1 MTSTSSRELPLL
13 SHRKPA
19 SSVSHL
25 RTLLWKNWM
34 IKRRQPI
41 ATALEIL
48 LPVCFVILTSGLK
61 SLTSD
66 IFVPSGWSDATE
78 VSGGDNEGT
87 SYNLFSPGGSTL
99 RDLKLDVYNGWL
111 PAGKYVMTE
120 LSMSGLL
127 LYLGLRT
134 AEALVL
140 DPNNTAATMR
150 CKDVIALNGSVGIN
164 TTTVSAR
171 LVPLNCRD
179 SIQVIY
185 KLAIAPDNSFTRR
198 YYFETLKRWYP
209 RTPVSKN
216 NLSSIEGQVMIPS
229 IEDSVVFFD
238 DEATLES
245 YITSREYGVSIAKP
259 KIYAAVVFDRSPEE
273 EMIGKYTDIEY
284 SIRMNA
290 TLDRSSQSSVPHTI
304 GVPAF
309 EYPFQRLINTEYY
322 SQYTLRGF
330 STLQTLVT
338 RFLACMPEWD
348 PSTKTTT
355 GICQQINAT
364 SRASES
370 LDTMFLQTIQND
382 FVIMN
387 TLTFAFPNRTAA
399 RTEVLNMS
407 ALQQEAL
414 LKPLRIMPQVMFGS
428 TVSPF
433 PSQSFVSSPFYDSIS
448 SVFALLFIL
457 SYLYAISRIL
467 TVLIQEKESRSK
479 EYMKILGVKEP
490 AIFASWYLTY
500 FMIYFTASILQAIG
514 GKIGIFANSDIVL
527 LFFFFFF
534 FSLSVLAFGYLI
546 SSLFSRARTGSFTGI
561 VVFFLMYF
569 LSSAL
574 TPSSDLSSKSAACLL
589 SPVALA
595 LGVDQLAKAES
606 TGVGINFGNA
616 NELVDN
622 FTFNTSI
629 GFLILDMLLYTIMGI
644 YFDRVIPKEFGT
656 TEKWYFPVSQAYWR
670 GLWRKQKVMAASQIQ
685 AGEATTISNVNV
697 EPVSADLSN
706 QENNGDALIIKD
718 LKKKFTVPGGT
729 KVAVKGITL
738 SMYKGQITCLL
749 GHNGAGKTTLI
760 SMLTGMLAPSDGD
773 ASFRGLSLKN
783 DSSAIRQSLGLCFQ
797 HDVLYALLTVEEHLM
812 FYGRIK
818 GYHGNELKEIISSKI
833 KEVGLTEK
841 RRVLSASLSGGMKR
855 KLSVAICLLGDSSL
869 VFLDEPTS
877 GMDPYSRR
885 STWETLLNNRQ
896 NRVMVL
902 TTHFMDEADILGDRI
917 AIMAEGELRCCGS
930 SLFLKNRYGAGYNF
944 TLVKNENCRENE
956 LQSFVLGYIPTAR
969 VLSNVGAEIAF
980 QLPAPESGR
989 FAIMFEALDKRL
1001 AELGVL
1007 SYGISVTTLEEVFI
1021 KVAEASGE
1029 TNQHTLKNEGRASPT
1044 NQTPSAQ
1051 SLSALGSTSKFF
1063 AHLEAL
1069 TLKRF
1074 RIAKRDRRVV
1084 IFSGLLPLVL
1094 LLAGF
1099 IILKSSS
1106 LTKNDE
1112 KLAMTSDKLRVGSN
1126 MIVPYYCHGSD
1137 EGNMCS
1143 QAMKSLYTGGVTDE
1157 ITNESFRTPPY
1168 PTSQVKIFGVEYNP
1182 PAFNSTGSTGYC
1194 LRLGEEIFTRGFGDI
1209 SGTTDIVSTKS
1220 IPGQYGGFLIHA
1232 SVVDHVFGYHAAINT
1247 TAAHA
1252 TVLFKAQ
1259 MDQALYRLLS
1269 SNGRVISGNTTSP
1282 SLALKVNTYPLPYT
1296 AASISV
1302 LGSFLSFIS
1311 CLFIVIAFA
1320 FFPTSVVGFLV
1331 KEKQP
1336 EHNCKHQQL
1345 VSGVSLPAF
1354 WIANYIWD
1362 FITYIVPFLAAI
1374 IMIQAFEIAS
1384 LTGKNC
1390 IGCTDDTYGAVVL
1403 NFFLFG
1409 MAICPFSYVCTY
1421 FFREHSSSQT
1431 YIIMINFI
1439 FGLGLLIVSFVL
1451 DIFESS
1457 RGVNEILKFLYRL
1470 SPLYCLGAGLLNL
1483 SVHEIKAA
1491 MLLTEPSSPYSM
1503 DLMGWELLYQAF
1515 DTVLYLSLAVG
1526 IDFLLSFPKIKAAV
1540 YKDPN
1545 IDDAPIKEEEDVAA
1559 EAERVRS
1566 GRADNDSVVLRIIR
1580 KTFKGDKVAV
1590 RGLSFGLPKGECFGF
1605 LGINGAGKTTTMKM
1619 MSGDVLPTAGGG
1631 TLGGY
1636 DILTQQLQVRQ
1647 LIGYCPQFDALYE
1660 LLSVREHLELFARIK
1675 GVSKVKMKEV
1685 IDTLVHQMNLDDF
1698 EHKLAGTLSGGNKRK
1713 LSVAIA
1719 MIGSPRIIFLDE
1731 PSTGMDP
1738 VSRRFMWNV
1747 IANIST
1753 HTKESTIVLTTHSM
1767 EECEALCTRVG
1778 IMVGGRLR
1786 CLGSVQHLKSRYGNG
1801 VMIEVKIQQP
1811 ETAEVLKVTQDHFMR
1826 AEGELGAD
1834 ISREQLLDACD
1845 RLGDSSWYD
1854 KITSK
1859 HSTGYT
1865 VASTVERDGSI
1876 RPEQFC
1882 SWWLTETRFIALD
1895 AFMKSSFGESSV
1907 ELVERQNDLSRYK
1920 LTGDPHVALR
1930 LSNVFKCIENGK
1942 DECHIR
1948 EYAVSQT
1955 TLEQIFNYFASQQGE
1970 EMEVARGLVPRNVAV
1985 AK

>member
-1 MTSTSSRELPLL
+1 MVSTSSRERPLL
-13 SHRKPA
+13 SRRKPA
-19 SSVSHL
+19 SSLSHL

-66 IFVPSGWSDATE
+66 ISVPSGWSDTTKS
-78 VSGGDNEGT
+78 SGDENRGT
-87 SYNLFSPGGSTL
+87 SYNLFSPGTTTL
-99 RDLKLDVYNGWL
+99 RDLKLNVFNGWL

-134 AEALVL
+134 AEALL
-140 DPNNTAATMR
+140 PIPDNPLATKR
-150 CKDVIALNGSVGIN
+150 CKELIALNGSVGIN
-164 TTTVSAR
+164 SSIVSAR
-171 LVPLNCRD
+171 LIPPDCRD
-179 SIQVIY
+179 RIQVIY
-185 KLAIAPDNSFTRR
+185 KLAIAPDNTFTRR
-198 YYFETLKRWYP
+198 YYFETLKTWYP
-209 RTPVSKN
+209 RTPVSRSN
-216 NLSSIEGQVMIPS
+216 ISTIEGQLMIPS
-229 IEDSVVFFD
+229 IEDSVLFFD
-238 DEATLES
+238 DETSLES
-245 YITSREYGVSIAKP
+245 YITSREYGMSISNP
-259 KIYAAVVFDRSPEE
+259 KIYAAIVFERYPDED
-273 EMIGKYTDIEY
+273 MIGKYMDIEF

-290 TLDRSSQSSVPHTI
+290 TLDRSSQSSVPHTL
-304 GVPAF
+304 GDPAF
-309 EYPFQRLINTEYY
+309 ESPFQRLINTEYY

-338 RFLACMPEWD
+338 RFLTCMPDWN
-348 PSTKTTT
+348 SITKTTT
-355 GICQQINAT
+355 GNCQQIDAI
-364 SRASES
+364 SKASQS
-370 LDTMFLQTIQND
+370 LDEKFLETIQKD
-382 FVIMN
+382 FVIIN
-387 TLTFAFPNRTAA
+387 TLSFAFSSRAAA

-407 ALQQEAL
+407 SEQQEIL

-433 PSQSFVSSPFYDSIS
+433 PSQSFISSPFYESIS
-448 SVFALLFIL
+448 NVFALLFIL

-479 EYMKILGVKEP
+479 EYMKILGVNEP

-500 FMIYFTASILQAIG
+500 IIIYFIASVLQSIG

-561 VVFFLMYF
+561 VLFFLMYF
-569 LSSAL
+569 ISSAL
-574 TPSSDLSSKSAACLL
+574 TPSTNLGSKSAACLL

-606 TGVGINFGNA
+606 TGIGINFGNA

-622 FTFNTSI
+622 FTFNTCI
-629 GFLILDMLLYTIMGI
+629 GFLILDLLLYTILGL
-644 YFDRVIPKEFGT
+644 YFDRVLPKEFGT
-656 TEKWYFPVSQAYWR
+656 TEKWYFPISRAYWR
-670 GLWRKQKVMAASQIQ
+670 GLRGKQKIMAA
-685 AGEATTISNVNV
+685 AELDARGVPTVSNDHV

-706 QENNGDALIIKD
+706 QEQNGDALVIKD
-718 LKKKFTVPGGT
+718 IKKEFAVPGGT
-729 KVAVKGITL
+729 KVAVKGMSL

-760 SMLTGMLAPSDGD
+760 SMLTGMLAPSGGD
-773 ASFRGLSLKN
+773 ASFGGLSLKN
-783 DSSAIRQSLGLCFQ
+783 DLGSIRQSLGLCFQ
-797 HDVLYALLTVEEHLM
+797 HDVLYSLLTVEEHLM
-812 FYGRIK
+812 FYARIK
-818 GYHGNELKEIISSKI
+818 GYHGSELKEIISSKI

-841 RRVLSASLSGGMKR
+841 RQVLSASLSGGMKR
-855 KLSVAICLLGDSSL
+855 KLSVAISLLGDSSL

-896 NRVMVL
+896 NRVIVL

-944 TLVKNENCRENE
+944 TLVKNGDCRESE
-956 LQSFVLGYIPTAR
+956 LEAFILGHIPTAR

-980 QLPAPESGR
+980 QLPAAESGR
-989 FAIMFEALDKRL
+989 FAVMFEALDNQL
-1001 AELGVL
+1001 TELGLL

-1021 KVAEASGE
+1021 KVAEASDE
-1029 TNQHTLKNEGRASPT
+1029 SNQHTLEKEVRAPPT
-1044 NQTPSAQ
+1044 HQSAPAQ
-1051 SLSALGSTSKFF
+1051 SQPELGSRAKFLG
-1063 AHLEAL
+1063 HLEAL
-1069 TLKRF
+1069 ILKRF

-1084 IFSGLLPLVL
+1084 IFSGLLPVAL

-1112 KLAMTSDKLRVGSN
+1112 KLAVTSDKLRFGSD

-1143 QAMKSLYTGGVTDE
+1143 QVMSRLYTGGITDA
-1157 ITNESFRTPPY
+1157 ISNESFRSPPY
-1168 PTSQVKIFGVEYNP
+1168 PSPQAQVFGVEYSP
-1182 PAFNSTGSTGYC
+1182 PSFNATDSTGYC
-1194 LRLGEEIFTRGFGDI
+1194 LRFGEKVYARGFGEV
-1209 SGTTDIVSTKS
+1209 SGTTENVRTKPY
-1220 IPGQYGGFLIHA
+1220 PGQYGGFLIHA
-1232 SVVDHVFGYHAAINT
+1232 SEVDHVFGYHTSINT
-1247 TAAHA
+1247 SVAHA
-1252 TVLFKAQ
+1252 AVLFKAQ
-1259 MDQALYRLLS
+1259 IDQALYRLLS
-1269 SNGRVISGNTTSP
+1269 NNGRVISRTSTSSP
-1282 SLALKVNTYPLPYT
+1282 LTLQVNSYPLPYT
-1296 AASISV
+1296 AASLSV
-1302 LGSFLSFIS
+1302 RGSFLSFIS

-1362 FITYIVPFLAAI
+1362 FITYIIPFLAAI

-1384 LTGKNC
+1384 LTGKDC
-1390 IGCTDDTYGAVVL
+1390 IGCTDETYGAVVL

-1409 MAICPFSYVCTY
+1409 LAICPFSYVCTY

-1431 YIIMINFI
+1431 YIIMVNFI
-1439 FGLGLLIVSFVL
+1439 FGLGLLVVSFVL

-1457 RGVNEILKFLYRL
+1457 KGVNKVLKFFYRL

-1491 MLLTEPSSPYSM
+1491 LLLTGASSPYSM
-1503 DLMGWELLYQAF
+1503 DLMGWELLYQAI

-1526 IDFLLSFPKIKAAV
+1526 IDYLLSFPKIKAAV
-1540 YKDPN
+1540 FKDPN
-1545 IDDAPIKEEEDVAA
+1545 IQDAPFQEEEDVGA
-1559 EAERVRS
+1559 EAERVRR
-1566 GRADNDSVVLRIIR
+1566 GLADNDSVVLRGIR
-1580 KTFKGDKVAV
+1580 KVYKGNKVAV
-1590 RGLSFGLPKGECFGF
+1590 RDLSFGLPKGECFGF

-1619 MSGDVLPTAGGG
+1619 MTGDILPTAGGG
-1631 TLGGY
+1631 SLGGY

-1675 GVSKVKMKEV
+1675 GVAKAQLKDVT
-1685 IDTLVHQMNLDDF
+1685 DTLMHQMNLDDF

-1801 VMIEVKIQQP
+1801 VMLEVKLQQP
-1811 ETAEVLKVTQDHFMR
+1811 TMSEVLKLAQDRFQLS
-1826 AEGELGAD
+1826 EGEVGAE
-1834 ISREQLLDACD
+1834 ISKDHLLDACD
-1845 RLGDSSWYD
+1845 RLGDSSWFD

-1859 HSTGYT
+1859 HSTGYI
-1865 VASTVERDGSI
+1865 VASIIERDGLI

-1882 SWWLTETRFIALD
+1882 SWWLTEARFLAMDSFL
-1895 AFMKSSFGESSV
+1895 KSSFGPSSV
-1907 ELVERQNDLSRYK
+1907 ELLERQNDLSRYR
-1920 LTGDPHVALR
+1920 LTGDPNVALR
-1930 LSNVFKCIENGK
+1930 LSNVFKCIEKGK

-1970 EMEVARGLVPRNVAV
+1970 EVEVARGLVGV
-1985 AK
+1985 